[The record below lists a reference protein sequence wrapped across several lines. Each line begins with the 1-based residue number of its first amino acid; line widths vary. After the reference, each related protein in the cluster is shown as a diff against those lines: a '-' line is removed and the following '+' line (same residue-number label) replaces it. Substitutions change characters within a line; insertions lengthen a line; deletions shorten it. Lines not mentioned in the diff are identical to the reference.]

1 MTTAFGVNGSP
12 KASCFFKMKKIQNC
26 LNSWAAYLSN
36 KFNADYRLMA
46 YSGKGVVQNNAGVPG
61 LKMPTLFTRIT
72 TNSKP
77 YSYKYQDGVLPDAI
91 FFFIGAN
98 DYSHV
103 INPSPSNFVRGYKD
117 MLQLALK

>member
-1 MTTAFGVNGSP
+1 
-12 KASCFFKMKKIQNC
+12 
-26 LNSWAAYLSN
+26 
-36 KFNADYRLMA
+36 MA
-46 YSGKGVVQNNAGVPG
+46 YSAKGVVRNNMLAPG
-61 LKMPTLFTRIT
+61 LKIPTLFTRVT

-77 YSYKYQDGVLPDAI
+77 FSYKYQDGIFPDVM

-103 INPSPSNFVRGYKD
+103 INPSLSNFVRGYKD